1 LGSSFGAGFVK
12 GELSGS
18 RTGTSSQQEHRV
30 VASMRIERYY
40 SSIEENKA
48 TLHKDVTKLLD
59 DRDYVGFFKSCGPT
73 YVRSIRRAQEVT
85 AMFTFKTSDK
95 STATEMKAAIE
106 SAIYG
111 SAEGKMKSSVKKTMS
126 SLQIKIV
133 GFGLGLDDKGSDTLV
148 ATVSLSFNKHTVP
161 LKENRQYSN
170 LFHFFIGP
178 CCV

>member
-1 LGSSFGAGFVK
+1 MK

-95 STATEMKAAIE
+95 STAKEMKAAIE
-106 SAIYG
+106 STIYG
-111 SAEGKMKSSVKKTMS
+111 SAEGKMKSNVKKTMS

-148 ATVSLSFNKHTVP
+148 ATVSLSFQPTEP
-161 LKENRQYSN
+161 LKLNRPYSN
-170 LFHFFIGP
+170 LFHFFIGS
-178 CCV
+178 CCI